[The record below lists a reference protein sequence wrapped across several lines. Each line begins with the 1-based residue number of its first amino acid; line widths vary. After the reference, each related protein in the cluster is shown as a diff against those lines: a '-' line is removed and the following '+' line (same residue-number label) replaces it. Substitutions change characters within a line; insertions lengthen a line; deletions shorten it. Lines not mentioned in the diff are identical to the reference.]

1 MILSGRLDAEEPVV
15 CAGLLL
21 IGDPHVGSRR
31 PGRRKDSAWPA
42 PVLAK
47 LERCVEIANE
57 RDLAPVI
64 LGDLFE
70 HALEPD
76 EALKGRL
83 VRILKRFRLRP
94 LVNVGNH
101 DMRHTVL
108 SDGDSLA
115 LLGTAD
121 VVDVAPLSGPVRI
134 IEMGGRRLGLGL
146 TPYGQPIPT
155 DVRGAFPRA
164 DAVAWLTHH
173 DIAFADSYPGAMP
186 PHAVAGCD
194 IAVNGHVH
202 ASKSPIRVGATTWVN
217 PGNITRRTID
227 DLDHVPRAWVLSADG
242 RLSPEILPFAAD
254 VFDLTGRLVE
264 AAAADMSESVES
276 AFVSLLKAESA
287 TDLARSADGSL
298 LREEI
303 EAKFERDGT
312 SEPVRRTVL
321 SLLAEA
327 VERRAASA

>member
-1 MILSGRLDAEEPVV
+1 MILSGLPAAEGPVV
-15 CAGLLL
+15 CDGLLL

-31 PGRRKDSAWPA
+31 PGRRKDLSWPA

-47 LERCVEIANE
+47 LERCVEIANG
-57 RDLAPVI
+57 RCLAPVI

-70 HALEPD
+70 QALEPD

-101 DMRHTVL
+101 DMRHTRL
-108 SDGDSLA
+108 SEGDSLS

-121 VVDVAPLSGPVRI
+121 VVDVAPLSGPARVVEI
-134 IEMGGRRLGLGL
+134 GGRRFGLGL

-155 DVRGAFPRA
+155 DVRGAFPQA
-164 DAVAWLTHH
+164 DAVVWFTHH
-173 DIAFADSYPGAMP
+173 DIAFADSYPGAVP

-194 IAVNGHVH
+194 IVVNGHVH
-202 ASKSPIRVGATTWVN
+202 ALKPPVTLGATTWTN

-227 DLDHVPRAWVLSADG
+227 DLDHVPRAWVVAADG
-242 RLSPEILPFAAD
+242 SLSPEILPFAAD

-264 AAAADMSESVES
+264 AAEADLSDSVES

-287 TDLARSADGSL
+287 TDLRRSADGSL

-327 VERRAASA
+327 VARRTASA